1 METVPELEQVLKLG
15 DLEEI
20 DYIVNRAI
28 GDDKK
33 AQESESINK
42 NDVAEKYI
50 LNFFLVLDKTIDVKP
65 DPLALLSLEKEGID
79 VSFLKAFDPSQ
90 EIKEDIPV
98 DQIMEQLRRVFILM
112 YGIWSLDTVRDRFS
126 KCRFLSG
133 IFLITNKSIILPEL
147 AKLQDKRLLSN
158 RPVEYIDNFELKAA
172 ELIQKVFL

>member
-50 LNFFLVLDKTIDVKP
+50 LNFF
-65 DPLALLSLEKEGID
+65 
-79 VSFLKAFDPSQ
+79 
-90 EIKEDIPV
+90 
-98 DQIMEQLRRVFILM
+98 
-112 YGIWSLDTVRDRFS
+112 
-126 KCRFLSG
+126 
-133 IFLITNKSIILPEL
+133 
-147 AKLQDKRLLSN
+147 
-158 RPVEYIDNFELKAA
+158 
-172 ELIQKVFL
+172 